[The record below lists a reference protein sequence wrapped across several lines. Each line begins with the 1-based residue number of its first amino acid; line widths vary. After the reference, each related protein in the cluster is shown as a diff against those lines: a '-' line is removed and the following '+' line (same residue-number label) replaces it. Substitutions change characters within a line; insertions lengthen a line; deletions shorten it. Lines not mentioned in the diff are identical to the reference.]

1 LTCQKLRRIDFHA
14 HQIRTYNL
22 SEFIDSLVLF
32 QLSSLIPEQI
42 LKKIMIVKDGLF
54 GEVKGEEHV
63 RLMEKV
69 RNYEEA
75 WNIQALAERLRRH
88 LTSTPAFFDFL
99 RYLAII
105 YDCKTLIPEIDDKIG
120 DIHSENAGSYVRSVL
135 DRENIKLALLDLD
148 GAMEVE
154 PPFPPDRFGLLFC
167 PTRSICNPVWA
178 IDHGASSLDEV
189 LELSEGLIKDCIKR
203 KFSGFKSDIA
213 FYRSL
218 EIRRIDEDQ
227 VRGAWFLG
235 GETSRNESLGEHAH
249 LRERRGETQ
258 FEDISGLHA
267 QVFDGEAP
275 RTLENVPF
283 LSPLI

>member
-1 LTCQKLRRIDFHA
+1 MISNILGCVKWCLTCQKLRRIDFHA

-105 YDCKTLIPEIDDKIG
+105 YDCKPLIPEIDDEIG

-135 DRENIKLALLDLD
+135 DRENISWPSWTSTALWRSSPLFRLTGLACFSAPP
-148 GAMEVE
+148 GAYATLFGRSTTE
-154 PPFPPDRFGLLFC
+154 PPVLTRCLNFPR
-167 PTRSICNPVWA
+167 V
-178 IDHGASSLDEV
+178 
-189 LELSEGLIKDCIKR
+189 
-203 KFSGFKSDIA
+203 
-213 FYRSL
+213 
-218 EIRRIDEDQ
+218 
-227 VRGAWFLG
+227 
-235 GETSRNESLGEHAH
+235 
-249 LRERRGETQ
+249 
-258 FEDISGLHA
+258 
-267 QVFDGEAP
+267 
-275 RTLENVPF
+275 
-283 LSPLI
+283 